1 MTHHY
6 VVTVRQSQFSLFAER
21 RERDGLGQRFYDR
34 NHAMVAYLPWNAK
47 VRIAARF
54 TSRVNSPRIDAPR
67 PALFPRRTT
76 CP

>member
-6 VVTVRQSQFSLFAER
+6 VVTVRQAQFSLFAER

-54 TSRVNSPRIDAPR
+54 RSRVNSPKIDAPR
-67 PALFPRRTT
+67 PALFPRRLDE
-76 CP
+76 